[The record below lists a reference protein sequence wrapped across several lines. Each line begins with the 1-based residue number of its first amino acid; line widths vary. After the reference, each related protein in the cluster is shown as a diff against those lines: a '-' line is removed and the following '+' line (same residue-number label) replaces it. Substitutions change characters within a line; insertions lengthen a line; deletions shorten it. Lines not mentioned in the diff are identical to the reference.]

1 MAHAACI
8 MRGATQAK
16 HNLLKTVIPMK
27 RLLFLLL
34 FPLTL
39 FAEKTAPL
47 QIHFISGS
55 KEYKSAE
62 SLEKL
67 KAYLEKNDQV
77 SITTSMVTDKAKNLP
92 NFEQIKTTDV
102 LVVFARRLDL
112 PEEQMKIIRSHWEN
126 DKGIVGIRTASHAFS
141 NEDNKTFDLKILG
154 GNYDGHFG
162 DEKVTVNATKEHP
175 LLKDLAP
182 GVSSKLYKAKKLGPK
197 TSVLQTGTITR
208 KGEGSTQPVTWT
220 NQYSEKGRA
229 FYTSLGVPSDFES
242 EAFLKMLARA
252 IHWTAHHPLR

>member
-1 MAHAACI
+1 
-8 MRGATQAK
+8 
-16 HNLLKTVIPMK
+16 MK
-27 RLLFLLL
+27 RLFSLLL
-34 FPLTL
+34 LPLTL
-39 FAEKTAPL
+39 FAEKTEPFR
-47 QIHFISGS
+47 IHFISGS

-62 SLEKL
+62 SLTKL
-67 KAYLEKNDQV
+67 KDHLEKNHAV
-77 SITTSMVTDKAKNLP
+77 SITTSMVTDKAKDLP
-92 NFEQIKTTDV
+92 NVEKIKVADV
-102 LVVFARRLDL
+102 LVVFARRLAL
-112 PEEQMKIIRSHWEN
+112 PEEQIKIIRSHWEN

-141 NEDNKTFDLKILG
+141 NDDNKVFDLKILG

-162 DEKVTVNATKEHP
+162 DEKVFVKTTKEHP
-175 LLKDLAP
+175 LLKDLTP

-242 EAFLKMLARA
+242 EAFLKMLSRA
-252 IHWTAHHPLR
+252 IHWTAHAKAR